1 MTKIE
6 LTRERLI
13 IVISVAIALIA
24 LLVYLVF
31 YAPVRRKLRLKY
43 LECKSIESEVL
54 QARNIIELAASSYR
68 EGALTTEEGVSQ
80 AIDELTRHGKL
91 KGINFI
97 SINPK
102 EIKKEKG
109 SLYKILPI
117 QMEIESTYGQLGIFL
132 GSLDELEKG
141 TLTVEG
147 FDINPDK
154 KDSSRFMTDLVVNM
168 YLLDEEHE
176 E

>member
-13 IVISVAIALIA
+13 VVISVIIALIA

-31 YAPVRRKLRLKY
+31 YAPVRRKLRTKY
-43 LECKSIESEVL
+43 LECKTIESEVL
-54 QARNIIELAASSYR
+54 HTRNIIESAASSYR
-68 EGALTTEEGVSQ
+68 EAALITEEDVSQ

-117 QMEIESTYGQLGIFL
+117 QMKIESTYGQLGIFL

-141 TLTVEG
+141 TLTVES

-154 KDSSRFMTDLVVNM
+154 KDSSRFTTDLVVNM
-168 YLLDEEHE
+168 YLLDEERE